1 MEGDSLLKKS
11 DIGAVTLFLLMA
23 ILVSG
28 GQSLT
33 SAAGNFSSGSID
45 KLGRTES
52 AMKQKYGEPL
62 STEVSNI
69 RNPHWPDVTDKTIEY
84 KYEKLSFLFY
94 RPSQTPGSTIL
105 MNIAVTDPSMNFNG
119 LKIGSTRE
127 EVERVLGCGTPWED
141 ELVFEDVDGFESV
154 NIRFDK
160 KDRVVKFL
168 FIPYSD

>member
-1 MEGDSLLKKS
+1 MKRFGIAIASFFLMMLMLLP
-11 DIGAVTLFLLMA
+11 V
-23 ILVSG
+23 
-28 GQSLT
+28 GQTWT
-33 SAAGNFSSGSID
+33 SAADNFSSDSID

-52 AMKQKYGEPL
+52 AIKQKYGEPI

-69 RNPHWPDVTDKTIEY
+69 RNPHWPDVIDKTIEY

-105 MNIAVTDPSMNFNG
+105 MNIVVTDPSMDFDG
-119 LKIGSTRE
+119 LRIGSTRK
-127 EVERVLGCGTPWED
+127 EVEEVLGCGMQWED
-141 ELVFEDVDGFESV
+141 DLVFEDADGFESV

-160 KDRVVKFL
+160 KDTVVKFL

>member
-1 MEGDSLLKKS
+1 MKRFGIAIASFFLMMLMLLP
-11 DIGAVTLFLLMA
+11 V
-23 ILVSG
+23 
-28 GQSLT
+28 GQT
-33 SAAGNFSSGSID
+33 WASAADNFSSDSID

-52 AMKQKYGEPL
+52 AIKQKYGEPI

-69 RNPHWPDVTDKTIEY
+69 RNPHWPDVIDKTIEY

-105 MNIAVTDPSMNFNG
+105 MNIVVTDPSMDFDG
-119 LKIGSTRE
+119 LRIGSTRK
-127 EVERVLGCGTPWED
+127 EVEEVLGCGMQWED
-141 ELVFEDVDGFESV
+141 DLVFEDADGFESV

-160 KDRVVKFL
+160 KDTVVKFL